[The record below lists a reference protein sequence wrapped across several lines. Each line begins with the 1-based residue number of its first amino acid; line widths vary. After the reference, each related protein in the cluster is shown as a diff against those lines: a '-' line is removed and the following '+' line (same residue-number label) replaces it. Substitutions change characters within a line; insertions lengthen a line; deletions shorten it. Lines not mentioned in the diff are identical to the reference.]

1 MSVEPL
7 ELLSPL
13 SRADSAKVARRRRGR
28 NWAMFAALIALCGL
42 FYAITLV
49 KIGQGTMTF

>member
-13 SRADSAKVARRRRGR
+13 SRADSVKVARRRRGR
-28 NWAMFAALIALCGL
+28 NWALLGVLIALVGL

-49 KIGQGTMTF
+49 KIGQGTLKF

>member
-7 ELLSPL
+7 ELLSPM
-13 SRADSAKVARRRRGR
+13 SRSDSAKVALRRRGR
-28 NWAMFAALIALCGL
+28 NWALLAVLIALCGL

-49 KIGQGTMTF
+49 KIGQGTLKF

>member
-13 SRADSAKVARRRRGR
+13 SRADSAKVALRRRGR
-28 NWAMFAALIALCGL
+28 NWALLAALVALVGL

-49 KIGQGTMTF
+49 KISLGTLKF